1 MTSYPFSRD
10 KLTGD
15 CRGGDRRPLP
25 DFSSPTT
32 SASVEGT
39 PHKRRRSAKGRPQWS
54 VDEVRYVST
63 APSAPHYG
71 NSGICLCCS
80 PPFEQDARAA
90 AVATTKPFEVVLP
103 GLQDDRLRCAVAHYN
118 GRNWKRIAEHF
129 ANRSDVQCFHRW
141 QSAPISFSAAAAL
154 PSRAHACALVHARTR
169 KPQCVRKLR
178 TIIQAEYSREGA
190 REPNAHPFARLG
202 CHHTH
207 SSALWYCPEFSG
219 YSPGPR
225 LARYS
230 GYSSGQSRYS
240 LANYRYSP
248 D

>member
-80 PPFEQDARAA
+80 RRSSKTRVRPPLRPRSLLRSFCRACRMIGY
-90 AVATTKPFEVVLP
+90 VA
-103 GLQDDRLRCAVAHYN
+103 
-118 GRNWKRIAEHF
+118 
-129 ANRSDVQCFHRW
+129 
-141 QSAPISFSAAAAL
+141 
-154 PSRAHACALVHARTR
+154 PSRTTMAGIGSESLSILPTVRTSSASIAGRARPLSSLLQLPFRPARMPAHSCTLARVSHSACANYAR
-169 KPQCVRKLR
+169 
-178 TIIQAEYSREGA
+178 
-190 REPNAHPFARLG
+190 
-202 CHHTH
+202 
-207 SSALWYCPEFSG
+207 
-219 YSPGPR
+219 
-225 LARYS
+225 
-230 GYSSGQSRYS
+230 
-240 LANYRYSP
+240 
-248 D
+248 